1 MVEAGKARLVET
13 VPGEN
18 GPVCVFETVASERF
32 SLAKPPMTEEQEAK
46 VKEMLR
52 EILEEE
58 SLD

>member
-18 GPVCVFETVASERF
+18 GPVCLFESSAGERF
-32 SLAKPPMTEEQEAK
+32 SLSRPAMTEEQEAAR
-46 VKEMLR
+46 EMLR

-58 SLD
+58 GGL